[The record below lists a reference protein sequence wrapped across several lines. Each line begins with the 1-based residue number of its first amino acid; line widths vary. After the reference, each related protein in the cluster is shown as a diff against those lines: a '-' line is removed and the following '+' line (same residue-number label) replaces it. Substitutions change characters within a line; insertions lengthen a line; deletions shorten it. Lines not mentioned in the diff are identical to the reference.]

1 MKKNWIRIAMLS
13 MFVLAIPAS
22 AYASAGQEREVDSA
36 EPTVFQTA
44 LIAHPHEGHFK
55 RGHRLQKS
63 VSEKLL
69 TLLKLD
75 EKTFRQKL
83 KEGKTLAQI
92 AEAQGV
98 SREQLK
104 KTMIEAHSE
113 ALDNMKKNF
122 ADHIDQMIDSQRKD
136 MRQASTLHKVQF
148 SQTE

>member
-1 MKKNWIRIAMLS
+1 VKKNWIRVVVLT
-13 MFVLAIPAS
+13 MFVLAVPAS
-22 AYASAGQEREVDSA
+22 AYASTGQEPEANGA
-36 EPTVFQTA
+36 EPTVIQSA
-44 LIAHPHEGHFK
+44 LIAHPHEGHSK

-92 AEAQGV
+92 AAAQGV
-98 SREQLK
+98 SRDELK

-113 ALDNMKKNF
+113 ALDKMKKNF

-136 MRQASTLHKVQF
+136 MRQVKALHKTLITQ
-148 SQTE
+148 SE

>member
-1 MKKNWIRIAMLS
+1 MKKNWIQIAVLTML
-13 MFVLAIPAS
+13 VLVVPAS
-22 AYASAGQEREVDSA
+22 AYASEGQSIVVSKEPAEVQA
-36 EPTVFQTA
+36 A

-55 RGHRLQKS
+55 RGHRLQKT

-92 AEAQGV
+92 AQDQGV
-98 SREQLK
+98 SRDQLK

-113 ALDNMKKNF
+113 ALDKMKKNF

-136 MRQASTLHKVQF
+136 MRQVSIHKTQATL
-148 SQTE
+148 SE